1 MLNNGSRLMLPPD
14 KGVADCDYLFGFCP
28 KVANYLFGF
37 CPKMANYLFGFRL
50 NLLFIYCN
58 TTDYIASLFYFHY
71 NSVILAKK
79 VVSLHLK

>member
-1 MLNNGSRLMLPPD
+1 MLNNGTLLMLSLG
-14 KGVADCDYLFGFCP
+14 KMAANWNYLFGFCP
-28 KVANYLFGF
+28 KMANYLFGF
-37 CPKMANYLFGFRL
+37 CLKMANYLFGFRL